1 MEKIILLACISLF
14 FLGCGNFL
22 DINPE
27 SEVVNDDMFSTA
39 EGVEDA
45 LYGVYMSMVKEDM
58 YGGDMSVLI
67 PELLGQNFVT
77 DDGYLVYVSRLD
89 NENSYARN
97 MTKKMWPGSYLVISY
112 LNNIIENLDQ
122 KSVKDFKYY
131 DLYRGEA
138 LGLRATIHFDL
149 LRLFAVHIN
158 STDENAKAKA
168 IPYVTKYTF
177 KVTPFSSVEE
187 VYEKIIA
194 DLKEAETC
202 LVEDETLM
210 PKIRKG
216 GEKGFTGAR
225 ELHFNLY
232 AAQAMLARVY
242 WMKGDLKTAAEYAQK
257 VLDCGYFELADKSEI
272 EDLVNGVLSPKE
284 TIWGLFSATFYT
296 NVRANLYLTG
306 SSSCLFLKSDHDDT
320 YLADKEGTD
329 YRYEKWFKNYSAI
342 EASGMRCVKILDTYE
357 LTYST
362 RPDARVKGINMLRLP
377 ELYYIITEY
386 YLSLENQDEAV
397 KYFDKV
403 LQSRGLTGYADRQGA
418 TLTLEKVIQE
428 RRKELICEGQYF
440 FTQKRYNQSIY
451 EPKSGKL
458 YPASNDIYVFPLPEN
473 ETEYRY

>member
-1 MEKIILLACISLF
+1 M
-14 FLGCGNFL
+14 
-22 DINPE
+22 
-27 SEVVNDDMFSTA
+27 
-39 EGVEDA
+39 
-45 LYGVYMSMVKEDM
+45 
-58 YGGDMSVLI
+58 
-67 PELLGQNFVT
+67 
-77 DDGYLVYVSRLD
+77 
-89 NENSYARN
+89 
-97 MTKKMWPGSYLVISY
+97 
-112 LNNIIENLDQ
+112 
-122 KSVKDFKYY
+122 
-131 DLYRGEA
+131 
-138 LGLRATIHFDL
+138 HFDI
-149 LRLFAVHIN
+149 LRLFC
-158 STDENAKAKA
+158 ENIVNNQSAQG
-168 IPYVTKYTF
+168 IPYVDKYDL
-177 KVTPFSSVEE
+177 KVSPFLSAEAAYGRIIGDLKAVEE
-187 VYEKIIA
+187 IMLENGEYFENA
-194 DLKEAETC
+194 DQQNNEFLK
-202 LVEDETLM
+202 DRQIHM
-210 PKIRKG
+210 
-216 GEKGFTGAR
+216 
-225 ELHFNLY
+225 NLY
-232 AAQAMLARVY
+232 AVQGMLARVY

-320 YLADKEGTD
+320 YLADKEGMD

-418 TLTLEKVIQE
+418 SLTLEKVIQE

>member
-1 MEKIILLACISLF
+1 MRYTDEDIEFANLIL
-14 FLGCGNFL
+14 
-22 DINPE
+22 
-27 SEVVNDDMFSTA
+27 
-39 EGVEDA
+39 
-45 LYGVYMSMVKEDM
+45 
-58 YGGDMSVLI
+58 
-67 PELLGQNFVT
+67 T
-77 DDGYLVYVSRLD
+77 DR
-89 NENSYARN
+89 
-97 MTKKMWPGSYLVISY
+97 
-112 LNNIIENLDQ
+112 ENLDDA
-122 KSVKDFKYY
+122 KVVEWMKDSGHVM
-131 DLYRGEA
+131 L
-138 LGLRATIHFDL
+138 
-149 LRLFAVHIN
+149 
-158 STDENAKAKA
+158 
-168 IPYVTKYTF
+168 
-177 KVTPFSSVEE
+177 
-187 VYEKIIA
+187 
-194 DLKEAETC
+194 LKEFATVYQQRMNIDFNRDKKEEFARLENTIQERKSRRMTLRWSVAASVIL
-202 LVEDETLM
+202 LVGLFVGRAVDEWRDLDEM
-210 PKIRKG
+210 R
-216 GEKGFTGAR
+216 
-225 ELHFNLY
+225 
-232 AAQAMLARVY
+232 MLAKTERIVPGVKAELILSTGERVCLAQRSEFIEG
-242 WMKGDLKTAAEYAQK
+242 MKECGIRNDSLAGLNYVGAKIQGEEMGEEIVYNTMQIPVGGFYQLK
-257 VLDCGYFELADKSEI
+257 LADKSEI

-320 YLADKEGTD
+320 YLADKEGMD

-418 TLTLEKVIQE
+418 SLTLEKVIQE

>member
-1 MEKIILLACISLF
+1 MMMKRILLACISLF

-77 DDGYLVYVSRLD
+77 DDGYLIFVSRLD
-89 NENSYARN
+89 LENADTRKTVRTIWSA
-97 MTKKMWPGSYLVISY
+97 SYLVISY
-112 LNNIIENLDQ
+112 LNNIIENLDG
-122 KSVKDFKYY
+122 KNVKDFKYY
-131 DLYRGEA
+131 NLYRGEA
-138 LGLRATIHFDL
+138 LGLRAAIHFDL
-149 LRLFAVHIN
+149 LRFFAVHVN
-158 STDENAKAKA
+158 SKNASAKAEA

-202 LVEDETLM
+202 LAEDETLM

-242 WMKGDLKTAAEYAQK
+242 WMKGDLENAKKYA
-257 VLDCGYFELADKSEI
+257 
-272 EDLVNGVLSPKE
+272 N
-284 TIWGLFSATFYT
+284 
-296 NVRANLYLTG
+296 
-306 SSSCLFLKSDHDDT
+306 
-320 YLADKEGTD
+320 
-329 YRYEKWFKNYSAI
+329 
-342 EASGMRCVKILDTYE
+342 
-357 LTYST
+357 
-362 RPDARVKGINMLRLP
+362 
-377 ELYYIITEY
+377 
-386 YLSLENQDEAV
+386 
-397 KYFDKV
+397 
-403 LQSRGLTGYADRQGA
+403 
-418 TLTLEKVIQE
+418 KVIQSE
-428 RRKELICEGQYF
+428 KFQFVNQEDLSTFMKRRISLSETI
-440 FTQKRYNQSIY
+440 IY
-451 EPKSGKL
+451 DK
-458 YPASNDIYVFPLPEN
+458 Y
-473 ETEYRY
+473 